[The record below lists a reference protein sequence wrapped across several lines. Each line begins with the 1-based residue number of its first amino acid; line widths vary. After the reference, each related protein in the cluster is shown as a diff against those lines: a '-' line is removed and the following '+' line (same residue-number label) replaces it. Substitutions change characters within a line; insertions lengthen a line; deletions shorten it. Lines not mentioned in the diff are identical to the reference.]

1 MALYVHFHC
10 GDMGVQPATHSKV
23 LCPSFAAARLQLGV
37 WQDALPTGHQYI
49 TERMPLGVP
58 PPSVPSL
65 PLLSPRSQNVSCVLL
80 RPQVPGNAV
89 NVL

>member
-10 GDMGVQPATHSKV
+10 GDMGVQPATHSKA
-23 LCPSFAAARLQLGV
+23 LCPSFAAAWLQLGV
-37 WQDALPTGHQYI
+37 WQDAQLTGCQNI